1 MMERNLSITDLM
13 LIAGTRFALGA
24 GVGLLLS
31 NRLSKEQR
39 NAAGVALAL
48 VGGLSTIPLMLG
60 VLGKKSA
67 STTEIRP
74 AP

>member
-1 MMERNLSITDLM
+1 MTERKLSMTDLM

-31 NRLSKEQR
+31 NRLSEDQR
-39 NAAGVALAL
+39 KAAGLALAL
-48 VGGLSTIPLMLG
+48 VGGISTIPLVLG
-60 VLGKKSA
+60 VLSKQSA

-74 AP
+74 AA

>member
-1 MMERNLSITDLM
+1 MERNLSITDLM